1 MAKGQGNKPKIT
13 LVPEKIKFENG
24 RPTLAEESVNVHID
38 AFTRSQKVMGKET
51 KKAVDIL
58 SWQLDEIHKS
68 LNPNNL
74 GKIRVLLVENPDFD
88 KTKEISDEN
97 PFLVEQ
103 YQHMFD
109 PTRYKDNIVNT
120 VAQSYLKNNEQRIRE
135 LQEQEKEIKKM
146 QKEANAALEELAEA
160 ESNASNNKQPLFSFE
175 FEGED
180 KNTSVN

>member
-1 MAKGQGNKPKIT
+1 MAKGNKPQISI
-13 LVPEKIKFENG
+13 VPNKIKIENG
-24 RPTLAEESVNVHID
+24 RPTMGEESVNIHID
-38 AFTRSQKVMGKET
+38 AFTRAQKAMGKDT

-58 SWQLDEIHKS
+58 AWQLEEIHKS
-68 LNPNNL
+68 LNPANI
-74 GKIRVLLVENPDFD
+74 GKIRIMLVENPDFD

-97 PFLVEQ
+97 PFLVEE
-103 YQHMFD
+103 YEHMFN
-109 PTRYKDNIVNT
+109 PTRYKENT
-120 VAQSYLKNNEQRIRE
+120 IQASAAIYLKNNEQRIRE

>member
-1 MAKGQGNKPKIT
+1 MAKGNKPQISI
-13 LVPEKIKFENG
+13 VPNKIKIENG
-24 RPTLAEESVNVHID
+24 RPTMGEESVNIHID
-38 AFTRSQKVMGKET
+38 AFTRAQKAMGKDT

-58 SWQLDEIHKS
+58 AWQLEEIHNS
-68 LNPNNL
+68 LNPKNI
-74 GKIRVLLVENPDFD
+74 GKIRVMLVENPDFD

-97 PFLVEQ
+97 PFLVEE
-103 YQHMFD
+103 YEHMFN
-109 PTRYKDNIVNT
+109 PSKFKENSITT
-120 VAQSYLKNNEQRIRE
+120 TAQLFLKNNEQRIRE

-160 ESNASNNKQPLFSFE
+160 ESNASNKQPLFSFE

>member
-1 MAKGQGNKPKIT
+1 MAKGNKPQISI
-13 LVPEKIKFENG
+13 VPNKIKIENG
-24 RPTLAEESVNVHID
+24 RPTMGEESVNIHID
-38 AFTRSQKVMGKET
+38 AFTRAQKAMGKDT

-58 SWQLDEIHKS
+58 AWQLEEIHNS
-68 LNPNNL
+68 LNPKNI
-74 GKIRVLLVENPDFD
+74 GKIRVMLVENPDFD

-97 PFLVEQ
+97 PFLVEE
-103 YQHMFD
+103 YEHMFNPSKFKED
-109 PTRYKDNIVNT
+109 SITT
-120 VAQSYLKNNEQRIRE
+120 TAQLFLKNNEQRIRE

-160 ESNASNNKQPLFSFE
+160 ESNASNKQPLFSFE